1 MAESSQSGDSHEN
14 DGLRIRRRK
23 KLVAKDGE
31 PVRRLKKRPLKQ
43 RPVAPKSV
51 DSKPAKDTLGL
62 MSSARF
68 ADHNEKTDERLIR
81 KPAPGRKLKRPPGVE
96 ARSIGK
102 KLVKRKVRR
111 KLTPEEIEAKRLKKE
126 AEEAAAAEAEAEAKL
141 TDEEREQKAIEAE
154 VVRLEEEKKKKEEEE
169 RLRLEEQEKIR
180 LEKEA
185 EEKRIEAEKER
196 QEQER
201 ERIFKKIEHYK
212 PNLTNEE
219 RVLAEKIASEMVQRN
234 IKWNGYIS
242 LHSGIGGAMLRD

>member
-1 MAESSQSGDSHEN
+1 MAESSQAGGSHEN
-14 DGLRIRRRK
+14 DGLRIRRK
-23 KLVAKDGE
+23 KLVAKDGAE
-31 PVRRLKKRPLKQ
+31 PVRRLKKRPLK
-43 RPVAPKSV
+43 RKPVAP
-51 DSKPAKDTLGL
+51 KPAKDTLGL

-68 ADHNEKTDERLIR
+68 ADHSEQTDERLIR

-96 ARSIGK
+96 LRTKDK

-126 AEEAAAAEAEAEAKL
+126 AEELAAAAAEAEAKL
-141 TDEEREQKAIEAE
+141 TDEEREQLAKDAE
-154 VVRLEEEKKKKEEEE
+154 IARQEEEKKKKEEEE
-169 RLRLEEQEKIR
+169 RLRLEAEERIK

-185 EEKRIEAEKER
+185 EAKRLEEEKQR

-201 ERIFKKIEHYK
+201 ERIFKKIEYYK

-219 RVLAEKIASEMVQRN
+219 RALAEKIASEMVQRN